1 MDRHPL
7 PTTVEEE
14 IANLVFARFPATQC
28 WLRDDKAVRAGEAE
42 NVDEVAKKFVL
53 EFQTPQIFGGKRWAD
68 GEPAPVI
75 EKRSPAIGMLVLFDE
90 PTPEADD
97 VLGSFR
103 VEVSRVGDGS
113 EKSGC
118 RDYLALAFGDLEA
131 VFLVIRNSEGVWA
144 KNSARDITG

>member
-42 NVDEVAKKFVL
+42 NLDEVAKQFVL
-53 EFQTPQIFGGKRWAD
+53 EFQSPQIFRGQRRAD
-68 GEPAPVI
+68 GEPTTVI
-75 EKRSPAIGMLVLFDE
+75 EKRSPAIGMLVLFDK

-103 VEVSRVGDGS
+103 VKVSRVGDGP

-118 RDYLALAFGDLEA
+118 RDYLPLAFGDLEA
-131 VFLVIRNSEGVWA
+131 VFLGIRNSEGVWA